1 MTDLFQDKAQDWDAQ
16 ERVRTL
22 SNGIGTALL
31 KRIPFSE
38 SMQVMDFGAGT
49 GLLSGHVAPYV
60 AQVFAVDTSPAM
72 LAQLKA
78 KPGLQGKVE
87 TVCQNILETPLNQT
101 FDVIISAMAL
111 HHVDDT
117 SHLFQQFVKHLK
129 PGGQLALAD
138 LVSEDG
144 NFHPPE
150 AEGVFHAGFDPQEI
164 QSLLRQ
170 HGFEQIEFET
180 VHTVNKAGVDYP
192 IFLVSAQLP
201 NF

>member
-1 MTDLFQDKAQDWDAQ
+1 MADLFQDKAQNWDAQ
-16 ERVRTL
+16 ERVRSL

-31 KRIPFSE
+31 NRIAFSE

-87 TVCQNILETPLNQT
+87 TLCQNILETPLNQT
-101 FDVIISAMAL
+101 FDVIVSAMAL
-111 HHVDDT
+111 HHVEDT
-117 SHLFQQFVKHLK
+117 SHLFQQFAQHLK

-138 LVSEDG
+138 LESEDG

-150 AEGVFHAGFDPQEI
+150 AEGVFHAGFDPQLI
-164 QSLLRQ
+164 QSLLKQ
-170 HGFEQIEFET
+170 NGFEQIVFET
-180 VHTVNKAGVDYP
+180 VHTVFKSGVAYP

-201 NF
+201 KP